1 MYCRWWCER
10 GKGDLSVV
18 TSSLDHTA
26 IVWPGLGKTEQ
37 QQVRASLVGG
47 CRGGSQPF
55 QETIRALDRMR
66 FGHPNIGVAIHGQH
80 GVFRFSPCLCLGRC
94 LGRCLPPLFKSSSL
108 CPPTSLRRRPL
119 RFSQAQI

>member
-37 QQVRASLVGG
+37 QQVRASLFGG

-55 QETIRALDRMR
+55 QETIRALD
-66 FGHPNIGVAIHGQH
+66 
-80 GVFRFSPCLCLGRC
+80 
-94 LGRCLPPLFKSSSL
+94 
-108 CPPTSLRRRPL
+108 PTP
-119 RFSQAQI
+119 